1 MGRGGEQDEG
11 YLSVLEEQEL
21 ILKQQLFLC
30 HIPPKHP
37 APRCTL
43 GPGSWFPG
51 YFTVPCPHPPL
62 YILPLPTLQS
72 LDDKHTQ

>member
-1 MGRGGEQDEG
+1 MGQGGGQDEG
-11 YLSVLEEQEL
+11 CSSDLEQQEL

-30 HIPPKHP
+30 RISPKHP
-37 APRCTL
+37 APRYTL
-43 GPGSWFPG
+43 GPGSWFLG

-72 LDDKHTQ
+72 LNDKHTQ